1 MITPGMIG
9 MHMLPRCPI
18 LSSQLKQS
26 QVDFDSDPTRD
37 RTCTRFWEFQRMQ
50 MRPLSRRLEL
60 GSSARCCETDH
71 SWPGLQEVV
80 HSATCLKEI
89 YIVTYCNWG
98 SSPSKT
104 WKYTYST
111 VQYSLVEAW
120 WKHHGNMEW
129 FCLLAVNRSHALFGW
144 SLDQQAALRYHPDKS
159 PDEASKAK
167 FAEIRS
173 WALWRVISTIIT
185 IFKYI
190 IIYMAIYCNCVNLC
204 FFFWISWSPATTFQF
219 HRRSSSW

>member
-1 MITPGMIG
+1 MSNPFFTAETKPGGFWFRSDSRQDLYQVLGIPEDADEATIKKAG
-9 MHMLPRCPI
+9 TGIICEMLR
-18 LSSQLKQS
+18 
-26 QVDFDSDPTRD
+26 
-37 RTCTRFWEFQRMQ
+37 
-50 MRPLSRRLEL
+50 
-60 GSSARCCETDH
+60 GETDH

-190 IIYMAIYCNCVNLC
+190 IIYIYCNCVNLC
-204 FFFWISWSPATTFQF
+204 
-219 HRRSSSW
+219 